1 MSERRDAVDATMREF
16 RQELKAILD
25 QLHEDVSRDERRTV
39 VTGLSRSLASVRTV
53 LDRHAPRATH

>member
-1 MSERRDAVDATMREF
+1 MIDE
-16 RQELKAILD
+16 ELKAILD